1 MQKWVYFMEIDYV
14 SSVKEHIEGSIRIE
28 NMVFSAL
35 LDTQFVDTARKEQV
49 QELYKMSLA
58 YRAQ

>member
-1 MQKWVYFMEIDYV
+1 MEIDYV